1 VRFAHSPLV
10 RRSSPTLDD
19 NMRMSLSRL
28 LRVMKFVVPALYIA
42 GAIVIWLDF
51 SGSNPDGL
59 ANIWIAIYTFPIFII
74 GTFLLQGEFPYMPGR
89 YYEAHALYFWP
100 SVALLAL
107 ALFFI
112 FHAMQRI
119 VQPAVPMDAQKAA
132 RH

>member
-1 VRFAHSPLV
+1 
-10 RRSSPTLDD
+10 
-19 NMRMSLSRL
+19 
-28 LRVMKFVVPALYIA
+28 
-42 GAIVIWLDF
+42 
-51 SGSNPDGL
+51 
-59 ANIWIAIYTFPIFII
+59 
-74 GTFLLQGEFPYMPGR
+74 MPGR

>member
-1 VRFAHSPLV
+1 
-10 RRSSPTLDD
+10 
-19 NMRMSLSRL
+19 MRVSLSRL
-28 LRVMKFVVPALYIA
+28 FRALKFIVPALYIA
-42 GAIVIWLDF
+42 GAVVIWLAF
-51 SGSNPDGL
+51 SRSNPDGL

-74 GTFLLQGEFPYMPGR
+74 GTFLLRGEFPYVPGR

-112 FHAMQRI
+112 FHALQKI
-119 VQPAVPMDAQKAA
+119 AQPAVPVDAQKAA